1 MKVAHFHREE
11 ALVDLFPGLVS
22 GSNKDKFMAYVIKNA
37 WVITMEDDA
46 MQWKDGA
53 LVIVED
59 RIDWIG
65 ATAQLPSCYETFDS
79 IDAAG
84 KLVLPGFVNS
94 HTHAALSVLRGVGDD
109 IGLAPAYSPKVPQG
123 VFMSDADCYHF
134 SLLGA
139 GEALLFGSTTIVD
152 NYLYIEQTAQASKK
166 LGIRAVLSER
176 LHNADLFKI
185 PENRYAFSEQIGQA
199 ALQRA
204 VDFIEKWEG
213 AEEGRIRCRFGPHAP
228 DTCSADY
235 LKQIRELSEQSDL
248 GVVIHNSQSQREMN
262 HIQEREGCSPT
273 EYLSRS
279 GLLNQRLIAGHCIYV
294 SQQDMV
300 LLSQGQAHVSHLS
313 DSNAKNGMMAP
324 VNELQDR
331 GVSICLG
338 TDNMTGNMIETMK
351 MAVCTARMLTRDYQA
366 LRAMDVLKMA
376 TINGA
381 KALQMEEEI
390 GSLKVGKKA
399 DIVIINMNALHNVPI
414 VDPIANLVFNGLGSD
429 VETVFVDGKLVVDQ
443 GQLVNVDEKA
453 LEKEVQQRC
462 ENLWCQ
468 VSAVDKK

>member
-1 MKVAHFHREE
+1 
-11 ALVDLFPGLVS
+11 
-22 GSNKDKFMAYVIKNA
+22 MAYVIKNA
-37 WVITMEDDA
+37 WIITMEDDA

-65 ATAQLPSCYETFDS
+65 ATAQLPLRYDTFNSVDGT
-79 IDAAG
+79 G

-94 HTHAALSVLRGVGDD
+94 HTHAALSVLRGIGDD
-109 IGLAPAYSPKVPQG
+109 IGLAPAYSPKIPQG
-123 VFMSDADCYHF
+123 VFMSKADCYCF

-152 NYLYIEQTAQASKK
+152 NYLFIEQTAQASKK

-176 LHNADLFKI
+176 LHDANLFKI
-185 PENRYAFSEQIGQA
+185 PEKKYEFSEQIGQA

-204 VDFIEKWEG
+204 VDFIEQWEG
-213 AEEGRIRCRFGPHAP
+213 AAKGRIRCRFGPHAP

-235 LKQIRELSEQSDL
+235 LKQIYGLSEHYDL
-248 GVVIHNSQSQREMN
+248 GIVIHNSQSLREMD

-273 EYLSRS
+273 EYLFRI

-294 SQQDMV
+294 SPQDIA
-300 LLSQGQAHVSHLS
+300 LLSQSRAHVSHLS

-324 VNELQDR
+324 INELQEW

-351 MAVCTARMLTRDYQA
+351 MAVCTARMLTRNYQA
-366 LRAMDVLKMA
+366 LLAMDVLKSGDHQWSKG
-376 TINGA
+376 TSNGRRNWF
-381 KALQMEEEI
+381 LE
-390 GSLKVGKKA
+390 SW
-399 DIVIINMNALHNVPI
+399 
-414 VDPIANLVFNGLGSD
+414 
-429 VETVFVDGKLVVDQ
+429 
-443 GQLVNVDEKA
+443 EKG
-453 LEKEVQQRC
+453 
-462 ENLWCQ
+462 
-468 VSAVDKK
+468 